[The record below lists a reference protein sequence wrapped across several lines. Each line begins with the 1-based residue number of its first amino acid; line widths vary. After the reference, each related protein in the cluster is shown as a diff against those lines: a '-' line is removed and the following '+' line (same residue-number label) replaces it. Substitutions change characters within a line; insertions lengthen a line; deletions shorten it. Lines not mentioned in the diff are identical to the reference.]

1 MEIRQLRA
9 FIAIAE
15 LGTFT
20 AGALRVH
27 VTQAAISM
35 QIRQLEN
42 ELGARLFIRAPRRV
56 MLTEAGEQLLQ
67 RARQILR
74 DHDAALDEIAEL
86 AGAERGRL
94 RVGSASAMV
103 TTDVLPQLLKEV
115 RRKHS
120 RAEVTVASGT
130 SEALVQQILSG
141 EIDIAFVSL
150 PVEARGINTERL
162 TQDQLV
168 AVASPRHRLAK
179 QKTIS
184 AYTLAGEKLILGERG
199 GNTRRLIDLFF
210 AQAGVSLHVSME
222 LSRQAAI
229 RRMVEADMGV
239 GIVPLQTVRDEVER
253 GRLIRWW
260 IEGAQINWE
269 MGLARLAGGYE
280 SPISQTFIKLSRDYF
295 RGNPECRRQ
304 ENSNGVGQEAREEIV
319 LIISSEYLNQAFNI
333 LFIVKEM
340 RRHTNPLR
348 LLRDDHPLL
357 GQP

>member
-20 AGALRVH
+20 AGAQRVH

-42 ELGARLFIRAPRRV
+42 ELGAKLFIRAPRRV

-67 RARQILR
+67 RARHILR
-74 DHDAALDEIAEL
+74 DHDAAVDEIAEL

-103 TTDVLPQLLKEV
+103 TTDVLPKLLKDL
-115 RRKHS
+115 RKQHAG
-120 RAEVTVASGT
+120 AEITVASGT
-130 SEALVQQILSG
+130 SEALVQQILAG
-141 EIDIAFVSL
+141 ELDVAFVSL

-162 TQDQLV
+162 SQDQLV

-179 QKTIS
+179 QRTIS

-199 GNTRRLIDLFF
+199 GNTRRLIDQFF
-210 AQAGVSLHVSME
+210 AQAGVTLHVSME

-229 RRMVEADMGV
+229 RRMVEEDMGV
-239 GIVPLQTVRDEVER
+239 GIVPLQTVSEAVDK
-253 GRLIRWW
+253 GRLVRWW

-269 MGLARLAGGYE
+269 LGVARLTGGYD
-280 SPISQTFIKLSRDYF
+280 SPIVQTFIKLARNHFSGDAARPAAVKKTKPPATKG
-295 RGNPECRRQ
+295 RVRR
-304 ENSNGVGQEAREEIV
+304 
-319 LIISSEYLNQAFNI
+319 
-333 LFIVKEM
+333 
-340 RRHTNPLR
+340 
-348 LLRDDHPLL
+348 
-357 GQP
+357 